1 VAGAQ
6 IGGRPWRSKIWVAAD
21 LVLPRVWEEGRGGG
35 GGGGGGHGR
44 GCGCVRTHVSMV
56 SNPRCFSGG
65 SWDVDEESNQA
76 GKGTGKIAVCP
87 FYFICWIRLL
97 AF

>member
-35 GGGGGGHGR
+35 GGGGGLCLR
-44 GCGCVRTHVSMV
+44 
-56 SNPRCFSGG
+56 
-65 SWDVDEESNQA
+65 A
-76 GKGTGKIAVCP
+76 
-87 FYFICWIRLL
+87 
-97 AF
+97 